1 MALAEVVAKEPDF
14 SRDLFD
20 RGLIGNQGML
30 PSAVLMDCFRDP
42 WAFSDGID
50 KPQGFNG

>member
-20 RGLIGNQGML
+20 RALIGNQGML
-30 PSAVLMDCFRDP
+30 PSAVLLDCFRDP
-42 WAFSDGID
+42 WAFFGWNR